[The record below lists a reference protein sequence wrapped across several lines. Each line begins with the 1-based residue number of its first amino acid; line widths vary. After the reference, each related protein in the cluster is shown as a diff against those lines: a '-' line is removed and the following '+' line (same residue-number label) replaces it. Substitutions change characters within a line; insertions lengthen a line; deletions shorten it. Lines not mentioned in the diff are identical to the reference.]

1 MPATPTAARAP
12 SLLDRALRLVGDVR
26 PGEGSKATIL
36 GTSLFLLLASYYL
49 LKVVRESLILSS
61 YDAEVKVYVAAG
73 QAVLLIPAVMGFGW
87 LSQRVGRFRLV
98 VSSTLFFAAN
108 LVIFAVL
115 YAIEV
120 PIELPFYV
128 WVGIFNVFVISQL
141 WAFATDVYSEKDG
154 KRLFA
159 VIGLGAS
166 LGAIAGAYAA
176 EPVGDA
182 IGTFG
187 IFGLAL
193 ALLLST
199 LLGAWWV
206 HSHPTNESG
215 DAPEAGEKPAAK
227 GGKNALA
234 MVLSDRY
241 FVLIAVL
248 LIVLN
253 CENTLGEFL
262 LDRVMQEDL
271 TERLGASVSADTLEN
286 EVRAFKSIYF
296 GAFNT
301 IGFLI
306 QLFVTGR
313 VMSRF
318 GAGVAIVILPVVA
331 LVGQLGAFASGL
343 ALMAL
348 ASAKVAENS
357 VDYSLNGTAKNALF
371 LVVPREAKYKVK
383 VFLDTVIVRFG
394 DVIAGVL
401 VIGAMAAEVST
412 AGFLAISTVVTV
424 IWLAVAWILRRE
436 HGRRAN
442 EVAPPE
448 RTGTTH
454 GADGSASPSA
464 PAGLGR
470 AGLARAGQ

>member
-1 MPATPTAARAP
+1 M
-12 SLLDRALRLVGDVR
+12 GDVR

-36 GTSLFLLLASYYL
+36 GTSLFLLLAAYYL

-108 LVIFAVL
+108 LVIFAAL
-115 YAIEV
+115 YAAGV

-199 LLGAWWV
+199 LVGSWWV
-206 HSHPTNESG
+206 HQHPDGHADGAREEK
-215 DAPEAGEKPAAK
+215 PEREKPAAE

-248 LIVLN
+248 LVLLN

-301 IGFLI
+301 LGFLI

-313 VMSRF
+313 LMSRK
-318 GAGVAIVILPVVA
+318 GAGFAIVVLPVVA

-383 VFLDTVIVRFG
+383 VFLDTVVVRFG

-401 VIGAMAAEVST
+401 VIGAMAAGVGT
-412 AGFLAISTVVTV
+412 FGFLAISTVVTV
-424 IWLAVAWILRRE
+424 LWLAVAWTLRRE
-436 HGRRAN
+436 HAHRAQ
-442 EVAPPE
+442 APQSE
-448 RTGTTH
+448 Q
-454 GADGSASPSA
+454 AGSASHEGEGTSGPK
-464 PAGLGR
+464 R
-470 AGLARAGQ
+470 ATSARALVEAQT